1 MLRRKVRGYDSFQCI
16 AGDCP
21 ETCCAGWLIEIDDK
35 ALEDYKKETSLY
47 GDTLRAKIDWEEKVF
62 RQDADA
68 RCAFLRQDGLCDM
81 YCHLGEDSLCLT
93 CTSYPRHTEEFEN
106 VREYSLAISCPAVA
120 EELLATGQPLS
131 WETWEDD
138 ETEEPYEEFHGLLY
152 EKLVRMRQ
160 CMIAIMQER
169 RIPFAIRCH
178 TMLQKVNA
186 MQEALDE
193 GRWVECLLDAEA
205 AGDAREGIGA
215 FASLEDMH
223 VLFCN
228 LYALEPLSYAW
239 RERLQAAEHLLYE
252 TDQKTYT
259 DLRQEF
265 EDSQPDLFI
274 KMEQIVVYFIFAYF
288 CGAVYDEYVYA
299 LAQEAV
305 VNAYLIRELW
315 LAKWLE
321 QDKTITLKDMAEI
334 AYRYSRE
341 LEHSEENLEC
351 MEELMDGE
359 ILV

>member
-1 MLRRKVRGYDSFQCI
+1 MSGI
-16 AGDCP
+16 G
-21 ETCCAGWLIEIDDK
+21 CAGQTK
-35 ALEDYKKETSLY
+35 AVLAQVTIHI
-47 GDTLRAKIDWEEKVF
+47 T
-62 RQDADA
+62 Q
-68 RCAFLRQDGLCDM
+68 
-81 YCHLGEDSLCLT
+81 
-93 CTSYPRHTEEFEN
+93 TEEFEN

-120 EELLATGQPLS
+120 EQLLATTQPLS

-138 ETEEPYEEFHGLLY
+138 EIEEPYEEFHGILY
-152 EKLVRMRQ
+152 EKLVVMRES
-160 CMIAIMQER
+160 MIAIMQDR

-178 TMLQKVNA
+178 TMLRKVNA

-193 GRWVECLLDAEA
+193 GRWEACLLDAKA
-205 AGDAREGIGA
+205 AEDAKEGVRA

-223 VLFCN
+223 VLFRN
-228 LYALEPLSYAW
+228 LYALEPLSYMW
-239 RERLQAAEHLLYE
+239 RERLLAAEHLLYE
-252 TDQKTYT
+252 TDQETYT
-259 DLRQEF
+259 HLQQEF
-265 EDSQPDLFI
+265 ETSQPDLFV

-321 QDKTITLKDMAEI
+321 QDKTITIKDMAEI

-351 MEELMDGE
+351 MEEMMDGQ